1 METVMTKRLGNLLL
15 LFVCL
20 VVFGIANAQNY
31 PSKPVRIIVPYAAGQ
46 GTDAIARYFGAQL
59 NKALGQAFI
68 VDNRAGAGG
77 NIGVSM
83 AAHADPDGYTL
94 VMGTNATH
102 SMNKYLYQS
111 IGFDP
116 VKDFSAII
124 LVGELP
130 MVIAASPT
138 FAANSLGELIS
149 LAKSKPEKID
159 VALPSN
165 SSKVVFELLKMRA
178 DAPLFSV
185 PYKSSASA
193 LTDVIGGQV
202 PLLIDTVTATRA
214 QVASGKL
221 KALAITTR
229 TTSKLMPGVKS
240 VMEQGVP
247 DFEMTAWNALYAP
260 RGTPQPIID
269 RLNSEMVKI
278 LALPETQRFLLEL
291 GFEPGGG
298 TARHLEEFSQTD
310 REKWEKVIKSAGIR
324 AE

>member
-1 METVMTKRLGNLLL
+1 MNGLFRFLGCI
-15 LFVCL
+15 LFFCL
-20 VVFGIANAQNY
+20 YNIGSANAQNY

-59 NKALGQAFI
+59 NKTLGQAFI
-68 VDNRAGAGG
+68 IDNRAGAGG
-77 NIGVSM
+77 NIGAGI
-83 AAHADPDGYTL
+83 AAHSDPDGYTL

-111 IGFDP
+111 IGYDP
-116 VKDFSAII
+116 VKDFAPII
-124 LVGELP
+124 LVGQLP
-130 MVIAASPT
+130 MVIAASPA
-138 FAANSLGELIS
+138 FAPNSLTELIAA
-149 LAKSKPEKID
+149 AKNKPDKLD

-165 SSKVVFELLKMRA
+165 SSKVVFELLKIRA

-202 PLLIDTVTATRA
+202 PLLIDTVTATRT

-229 TTSKLMPGVKS
+229 STSALMPGVKS

-260 RGTPQPIID
+260 KGTPQAIVNLLNAEII
-269 RLNSEMVKI
+269 KI
-278 LALPETQRFLLEL
+278 LALPETQRFLLDL

-298 TARHLEEFSQTD
+298 SPKYLEVFSQAD
-310 REKWEKVIKSAGIR
+310 REKWEKVIKATGLR
-324 AE
+324 AD